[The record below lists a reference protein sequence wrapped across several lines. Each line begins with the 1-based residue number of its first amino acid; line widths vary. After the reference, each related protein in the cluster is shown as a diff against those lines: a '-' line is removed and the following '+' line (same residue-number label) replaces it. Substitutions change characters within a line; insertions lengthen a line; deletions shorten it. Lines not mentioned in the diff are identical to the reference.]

1 MKITVFSYTKK
12 LVFIIMN
19 KKKENSNKFSSL
31 FYDGVSSFD
40 FFKKMILNDY
50 KLAKISRETSI
61 LGRKE
66 VLNGRAKFGIFG
78 DGKEIPQLAMAKV
91 FRNGDFRSGYYRD
104 QTFMMA
110 IGLLKVRNFF
120 SQLYADSNLKEE
132 PFSSGRMMTSHFGS
146 RLLNY
151 DGNWKNLMEQKNS
164 IADVSSTA
172 SQMPRLL
179 GLAHASK
186 IYKNLKNLKETH
198 KIFSHNGNEVAF
210 GTIGNA
216 SISEG
221 LFWETMNASSVLQIP
236 IILSVW
242 DDGYGISVPNKYQFS
257 KQNISDILSGFQR
270 NKKENGIEIFRVNG
284 SDYMKLTRTYIQA
297 DKIARNEHVPVIIHV
312 TNLTQPQGHSTSSSH
327 ERYKSKERL
336 QWEINN
342 DGIKKFRDWILNFR
356 LETDSGIFHKI
367 ADDHALDKIDIDSKE
382 YVRNEQQKAWKAFRK
397 PIEKIQKE
405 ALSILQKIQFSFP
418 CKKWIEEQIKTL
430 QIDKKNLHVYHTKKS
445 IFSIVRK
452 SLYLLSSKEE
462 SYPKNCLIEWLKKTY
477 NKEQENYSSNL
488 YSISEKSSI
497 NLTEVSPIYKKNSC
511 KVDGR
516 IILRDNFDKLL
527 ELHPDLLI
535 FGEDV
540 GKIGDVNQGLEGLQ
554 KKYGEIRVFDT
565 GIRESTIIG
574 QGIGLAMRGL
584 RPIVEIQYLDYL
596 LYALQI
602 MSDDLSCLQYRTKGG
617 QKSPVIIRTR
627 GHRLEGIW
635 HSGSPMGGIINY
647 LRGILVLV
655 PRNMVKASGFY
666 NTLLAGDD
674 PALVVE
680 CLNGY
685 RIKEKLPEN
694 LGYFR
699 TPIGIV
705 ELTRIGN
712 DITIVTY
719 GSTWRIVH
727 EAAEELSKINIETEI
742 IDIQSLL
749 PFDLPKDIVKSLKK
763 TNRLLII
770 DEDVPGGA
778 SAYILQKILEE
789 QNGYYYLDSP
799 PVTITAKEHRPPYG
813 SDGDYFSKPS
823 VEDVVEKVLQ
833 IVHEK

>member
-1 MKITVFSYTKK
+1 MN
-12 LVFIIMN
+12 LN
-19 KKKENSNKFSSL
+19 KKKSIDDEKT
-31 FYDGVSSFD
+31 DFD
-40 FFKKMILNDY
+40 LFKKTVLNDY
-50 KLAKISRETSI
+50 RLARISRETSI

-66 VLNGRAKFGIFG
+66 VLNGKAKFGIFG

-91 FRNGDFRSGYYRD
+91 FKNGDYRSGYYRD

-110 IGLLKVRNFF
+110 IGVLTVKSFF
-120 SQLYADSNLKEE
+120 SQLYAHSDLEAE
-132 PFSSGRMMTSHFGS
+132 PISSGRMMTAHFGT
-146 RLLNY
+146 RFLNK
-151 DGNWKNLMEQKNS
+151 DGFWKNLIEQKNS
-164 IADVSSTA
+164 SADISSTA
-172 SQMPRLL
+172 AQMPRLL
-179 GLAHASK
+179 GLAQASK
-186 IYKNLKNLKETH
+186 IYKELKNLKKTH

-216 SISEG
+216 SVSEG
-221 LFWETMNASSVLQIP
+221 LFWETLNAASVLQIP
-236 IILSVW
+236 MILSIW
-242 DDGYGISVPNKYQFS
+242 DDEYGISVPNKYQFS
-257 KQNISDILSGFQR
+257 KQNISDLLSGFHR
-270 NKKENGIEIFRVNG
+270 NIKEKGIEIIRVNG
-284 SDYMKLTRTYIQA
+284 SNYIDLIKTYVKA
-297 DKIARNEHVPVIIHV
+297 DQIARYEYVPVVIHV

-336 QWEINN
+336 EWEMNH
-342 DGIKKFRDWILNFR
+342 DGIKKFRDWILNFKFAINKKDKR
-356 LETDSGIFHKI
+356 KI
-367 ADDHALDKIDIDSKE
+367 ADVNSLDQIDIEAKE
-382 YVRNEQQKAWKAFRK
+382 YVINEKEKAWKAFKK
-397 PIEKIQKE
+397 PIDKIKNEVMNILHKIQNSSE
-405 ALSILQKIQFSFP
+405 E
-418 CKKWIEEQIKTL
+418 KKWIQKYINKYIQELHNEIKN
-430 QIDKKNLHVYHTKKS
+430 IPTKKS
-445 IFSIVRK
+445 VFRIARK
-452 SLYLLSSKEE
+452 VLYLLSEMQYKTK
-462 SYPKNCLIEWLKKTY
+462 SYLIKWIKKKY
-477 NKEQENYSSNL
+477 QKEQENYSSHL
-488 YSISEKSSI
+488 YSISKKASI
-497 NLTEVSPIYKKNSC
+497 KITEVFPLYNNNS

-516 IILRDNFDKLL
+516 IVLRENFDKLL

-554 KKYGEIRVFDT
+554 KKYGKIRVFDT
-565 GIRESTIIG
+565 GIRESTILG

-584 RPIVEIQYLDYL
+584 RPIVEIQYIDYL

-602 MSDDLSCLQYRTKGG
+602 MSDDLACLQYRTKGG
-617 QKSPVIIRTR
+617 QKAPVIIRTR

-655 PRNMVKASGFY
+655 PRNMVKAAGFY
-666 NTLLAGDD
+666 NTLLSGDD

-685 RIKEKLPEN
+685 RIKEKLPKN
-694 LGYFR
+694 LGLFR

-705 ELTRIGN
+705 EKTRKGE
-712 DITIVTY
+712 DITMVTY
-719 GSTWRIVH
+719 GSTWRIVN
-727 EAAEELSKINIETEI
+727 EAAEELSKININSEI

-749 PFDLPKDIVKSLKK
+749 PFDLQKDIVKSLQK

-799 PVTITAKEHRPPYG
+799 PITITAQEHRPPYG

-823 VEDVVEKVLQ
+823 VENIVEKVLK
-833 IVHEK
+833 IMHDS

>member
-1 MKITVFSYTKK
+1 M
-12 LVFIIMN
+12 IMN
-19 KKKENSNKFSSL
+19 KNSIKSSIGG
-31 FYDGVSSFD
+31 YEGKTSFD
-40 FFKKMILNDY
+40 LFRKMILNDY
-50 KLAKISRETSI
+50 KLARISRETSL

-91 FRNGDFRSGYYRD
+91 FKNGDFRSGYYRD

-110 IGLLKVRNFF
+110 IGVLNVKSFF
-120 SQLYADSNLKEE
+120 SQLYAHSNLEAE
-132 PFSSGRMMTSHFGS
+132 PVSSGRMMTSHFGT
-146 RLLNY
+146 RLLNK
-151 DGNWKNLMEQKNS
+151 DGSWKNLINQKNS
-164 IADVSSTA
+164 SADMSSTA
-172 SQMPRLL
+172 AQMPRLL
-179 GLAHASK
+179 GLAQASK
-186 IYKNLKNLKETH
+186 IYKNLRNLKKTH
-198 KIFSHNGNEVAF
+198 KMFSHNGNEVAF

-221 LFWETMNASSVLQIP
+221 LFWETVNAASVLQIP
-236 IILSVW
+236 IILSIW
-242 DDGYGISVPNKYQFS
+242 DDEYGISVPNKYQFS
-257 KQNISDILSGFQR
+257 KRNISDLLSGFQR
-270 NKKENGIEIFRVNG
+270 TQKENGIEIIRVNG
-284 SDYMKLTRTYIQA
+284 SNYMDLTKTYVQA
-297 DKIARNEHVPVIIHV
+297 DKIARHEHIPVVIHV
-312 TNLTQPQGHSTSSSH
+312 TDLTQPQGHSTSSSH

-336 QWEINN
+336 EWEIKN
-342 DGIKKFRDWILNFR
+342 DGIKKFRDWILNFQFQTN
-356 LETDSGIFHKI
+356 TDIVQKI
-367 ADDHALDKIDIDSKE
+367 ADVDDLDKIDIEAKE
-382 YVRNEQQKAWKAFRK
+382 YVLQEQKKAWEAFQK
-397 PIEKIQKE
+397 PIEKIKNE
-405 ALSILQKIQFSFP
+405 AVSILQKLEYTFP
-418 CKKWIEEQIKTL
+418 RKKWIKKYVKELLTIKQL
-430 QIDKKNLHVYHTKKS
+430 HTKKS
-445 IFSIVRK
+445 IFRLVRR
-452 SLYLLSSKEE
+452 SLYLLSKEE
-462 SYPKNCLIEWLKKTY
+462 SYQKECLIKWLKKKY
-477 NKEQENYSSNL
+477 HKEQENYSSHL
-488 YSISEKSSI
+488 YSISEKSSVKI
-497 NLTEVSPIYKKNSC
+497 TEIFPVYDKKNAC
-511 KVDGR
+511 EVDGR
-516 IILRDNFDKLL
+516 IVLRDNFDKLL
-527 ELHPDLLI
+527 ELYPDLLI

-554 KKYGEIRVFDT
+554 KKYGESRVFDT
-565 GIRESTIIG
+565 GIRESTILG
-574 QGIGLAMRGL
+574 QGIGLALRGL
-584 RPIVEIQYLDYL
+584 RPIVEIQYLDYI

-602 MSDDLSCLQYRTKGG
+602 MSDDLACLQYRTKGG

-655 PRNMVKASGFY
+655 PRNMVKAAGFY

-674 PALVVE
+674 PALVIE

-705 ELTRIGN
+705 EVTRIGK

-727 EAAEELSKINIETEI
+727 EAADELSKINIYPEI

-749 PFDLPKDIVKSLKK
+749 PFDLQKDIGKSLRK

-799 PVTITAKEHRPPYG
+799 PITITAQEHRPPYG

-823 VEDVVEKVLQ
+823 VENIVEKVLK
-833 IVHEK
+833 IMHDS

>member
-1 MKITVFSYTKK
+1 MNYN
-12 LVFIIMN
+12 N
-19 KKKENSNKFSSL
+19 KKHCDCDDEETDF
-31 FYDGVSSFD
+31 DSFQR
-40 FFKKMILNDY
+40 MVLNDY
-50 KLAKISRETSI
+50 KLARISRETSI

-78 DGKEIPQLAMAKV
+78 DGKEIPQLAMAKI
-91 FRNGDFRSGYYRD
+91 FKNGDYRSGYYRD

-110 IGLLKVRNFF
+110 IGVLTVKSFF
-120 SQLYADSNLKEE
+120 SQLYAHSDLEAE
-132 PFSSGRMMTSHFGS
+132 PVSSGRMMTSHFGT
-146 RLLNY
+146 RFLNE
-151 DGNWKNLMEQKNS
+151 DGNWKNLIKQKNS
-164 IADVSSTA
+164 SADISSTA

-179 GLAHASK
+179 GLAQASK
-186 IYKNLKNLKETH
+186 IYKKLKNLKETH

-221 LFWETMNASSVLQIP
+221 LFWETLNAASVLQIP
-236 IILSVW
+236 IIISIW
-242 DDGYGISVPNKYQFS
+242 DDEYGISVPNKYQFS
-257 KQNISDILSGFQR
+257 KRNISDILSGFQR
-270 NKKENGIEIFRVNG
+270 NQKEKGIEIIRVNG
-284 SDYMKLTRTYIQA
+284 SNYIDLTKTYIKA
-297 DKIARNEHVPVIIHV
+297 DKIARYEHVPVVIHV

-327 ERYKSKERL
+327 ERYKSKERIE
-336 QWEINN
+336 WEINH
-342 DGIKKFRDWILNFR
+342 DGIKKFRDWILSFR
-356 LETDSGIFHKI
+356 FKIDTKNSYKI
-367 ADDHALDKIDIDSKE
+367 ANVHSLDKIDVEAKE
-382 YVRNEQQKAWKAFRK
+382 YVKNEKEKAWKAFIE
-397 PIEKIQKE
+397 PIIKIKNEVISLLCKIQDNCTE
-405 ALSILQKIQFSFP
+405 
-418 CKKWIEEQIKTL
+418 KKWIQRYIRELHDTT
-430 QIDKKNLHVYHTKKS
+430 KNYPTKKS
-445 IFSIVRK
+445 IFRIARK
-452 SLYLLSSKEE
+452 TAYLLSKTQFYSKD
-462 SYPKNCLIEWLKKTY
+462 CLIKWINKKY
-477 NKEQENYSSNL
+477 NEEQKNYSSHL
-488 YSISEKSSI
+488 YSVSEKSSVK
-497 NLTEVSPIYKKNSC
+497 LTEVFPVYDHDNYEE
-511 KVDGR
+511 VDGR
-516 IILRDNFDKLL
+516 IVLRENFDKLL

-554 KKYGEIRVFDT
+554 KKYGKIRVFDT

-574 QGIGLAMRGL
+574 QGIGLSMRGL
-584 RPIVEIQYLDYL
+584 RPIVEIQYIDYL

-602 MSDDLSCLQYRTKGG
+602 MSDDLACLQYRTKGG
-617 QKSPVIIRTR
+617 QKAPVIIRTR

-655 PRNMVKASGFY
+655 PRNMVKAAGFY
-666 NTLLAGDD
+666 NTLLSGDD

-685 RIKEKLPEN
+685 RIKEKLPKN
-694 LGYFR
+694 LGLFR

-705 ELTRIGN
+705 ERTRKGK

-719 GSTWRIVH
+719 GSTWRVVS
-727 EAAEELSKINIETEI
+727 EAAEELYKINIDPEI

-749 PFDLPKDIVKSLKK
+749 PFDLQKDIVKSLQK

-778 SAYILQKILEE
+778 SAYILQKVLEE

-799 PVTITAKEHRPPYG
+799 PITITAQEHRPPYG

-823 VEDVVEKVLQ
+823 VENIVEKILK
-833 IVHEK
+833 IMHDN

>member
-1 MKITVFSYTKK
+1 MNYN
-12 LVFIIMN
+12 N
-19 KKKENSNKFSSL
+19 KKFIDDEEP
-31 FYDGVSSFD
+31 YFD
-40 FFKKMILNDY
+40 FDSFKKMVLNDY
-50 KLAKISRETSI
+50 KLARISRETSF

-91 FRNGDFRSGYYRD
+91 FKNGDYRSGYYRD

-110 IGLLKVRNFF
+110 IGVLTVKSFF
-120 SQLYADSNLKEE
+120 SQLYAHSDLEAE
-132 PFSSGRMMTSHFGS
+132 PVSSGRMMTSHFGT
-146 RLLNY
+146 RFLNK
-151 DGNWKNLMEQKNS
+151 DGNWKNLIQQKNS
-164 IADVSSTA
+164 SADISSTA
-172 SQMPRLL
+172 AQMPRLL
-179 GLAHASK
+179 GLAQASK
-186 IYKNLKNLKETH
+186 IYKKLKNLKETH
-198 KIFSHNGNEVAF
+198 KMFSHNGNEVAF

-221 LFWETMNASSVLQIP
+221 LFWETLNAASVLQIP
-236 IILSVW
+236 IILSIW
-242 DDGYGISVPNKYQFS
+242 DDEYGISVPNKYQFS
-257 KQNISDILSGFQR
+257 KQNISDLLYGFHR
-270 NKKENGIEIFRVNG
+270 SKKEKGIEIIRVHGYNYI
-284 SDYMKLTRTYIQA
+284 DLTKTYLKA
-297 DKIARNEHVPVIIHV
+297 DKIARKEHVPVIIHV

-336 QWEINN
+336 EWEMNN
-342 DGIKKFRDWILNFR
+342 DGIKKFRDWILNFKF
-356 LETDSGIFHKI
+356 EINQKDYCKKI
-367 ADDHALDKIDIDSKE
+367 ANVSFLNQIDIEAKE
-382 YVRNEQQKAWKAFRK
+382 YVKNEKEKAWKAFQK
-397 PIEKIQKE
+397 PIYKIKNE
-405 ALSILQKIQFSFP
+405 VLSILDQIQNNHAEE
-418 CKKWIEEQIKTL
+418 KWIKKYVKKYIKELHNTT
-430 QIDKKNLHVYHTKKS
+430 KNYPTKKS
-445 IFSIVRK
+445 VFRIARK
-452 SLYLLSSKEE
+452 VLYILSEGKSD
-462 SYPKNCLIEWLKKTY
+462 PKNCLIEWMKKKY
-477 NKEQENYSSNL
+477 YEEQKNYSSHL
-488 YSISEKSSI
+488 YSISEKSSARI
-497 NLTEVSPIYKKNSC
+497 TEVFPVYNNDY

-516 IILRDNFDKLL
+516 IVLRENFDKLL

-554 KKYGEIRVFDT
+554 KKYGKIRVFDT
-565 GIRESTIIG
+565 GIRESTILG

-584 RPIVEIQYLDYL
+584 RPIVEIQYIDYI

-602 MSDDLSCLQYRTKGG
+602 MSDDLACLQYRTKGG
-617 QKSPVIIRTR
+617 QKAPVIIRTR

-655 PRNMVKASGFY
+655 PRNMVKAAGFY
-666 NTLLAGDD
+666 NTLLSGDD

-685 RIKEKLPEN
+685 RIKEKLPKN
-694 LGYFR
+694 LGLFR

-705 ELTRIGN
+705 EKTRTGE
-712 DITIVTY
+712 DITMITY
-719 GSTWRIVH
+719 GSTWRIVS
-727 EAAEELSKINIETEI
+727 EAAEELSKINIDSEI

-749 PFDLPKDIVKSLKK
+749 PFDLQKDIVKSLQK

-799 PVTITAKEHRPPYG
+799 PVTITAQEHRPPYG

-823 VEDVVEKVLQ
+823 VENIVEKVLT
-833 IVHEK
+833 IMNDS

>member
-1 MKITVFSYTKK
+1 MNYNN
-12 LVFIIMN
+12 N
-19 KKKENSNKFSSL
+19 KKHNNDEKI
-31 FYDGVSSFD
+31 SFD
-40 FFKKMILNDY
+40 SFSKMVLNDY
-50 KLAKISRETSI
+50 KLARISRETSI

-110 IGLLKVRNFF
+110 IGALTVRSFF
-120 SQLYADSNLKEE
+120 SQLYAHSDLEAE
-132 PFSSGRMMTSHFGS
+132 PVSSGRMMTAHFGT
-146 RLLNY
+146 RFLNH
-151 DGNWKNLMEQKNS
+151 DGTWKNLIHKKNS
-164 IADVSSTA
+164 SADISSTA
-172 SQMPRLL
+172 AQMPRLL
-179 GLAHASK
+179 GLAQASK
-186 IYKNLKNLKETH
+186 IYKKLKNLKETH
-198 KIFSHNGNEVAF
+198 KMFSHNGNEVAF

-221 LFWETMNASSVLQIP
+221 LFWETLNAASVLQIP
-236 IILSVW
+236 MILSIW
-242 DDGYGISVPNKYQFS
+242 DDEYGISVPNKYQFS
-257 KQNISDILSGFQR
+257 KQNISDLLSGFHR
-270 NKKENGIEIFRVNG
+270 NKKEKGIEILSVNG
-284 SDYMKLTRTYIQA
+284 SDYMNLTKTYVRANQ
-297 DKIARNEHVPVIIHV
+297 IARYEHVPVIIHV
-312 TNLTQPQGHSTSSSH
+312 THLTQPQGHSTSSSH

-336 QWEINN
+336 KWELNN
-342 DGIKKFRDWILNFR
+342 DGIKKFRNWILNFKFNTTNQFQN
-356 LETDSGIFHKI
+356 L
-367 ADDHALDKIDIDSKE
+367 ANVCYLDQIDIEAKE
-382 YVRNEQQKAWKAFRK
+382 YVKNEQKKAWEAFQK
-397 PIEKIQKE
+397 PILKIKNE
-405 ALSILQKIQFSFP
+405 AVNILQRMQSTYP
-418 CKKWIEEQIKTL
+418 NSNKKWINEYV
-430 QIDKKNLHVYHTKKS
+430 KKYIQELHDTTKNFITKKS
-445 IFSIVRK
+445 IFRITRK
-452 SLYLLSSKEE
+452 ILYLLSEVKSDSK
-462 SYPKNCLIEWLKKTY
+462 YYLIEWIKKKY
-477 NKEQENYSSNL
+477 DQEQENYSSHL
-488 YSISEKSSI
+488 YSISDKSSVNI
-497 NLTEVSPIYKKNSC
+497 TEVFPVYNNNNFE
-511 KVDGR
+511 VDGR
-516 IILRDNFDKLL
+516 IVLRENFDKLL
-527 ELHPDLLI
+527 ELYPDLLI

-554 KKYGEIRVFDT
+554 KKYGKTRIFDT
-565 GIRESTIIG
+565 GIRESTILG

-584 RPIVEIQYLDYL
+584 RPIVEIQYLDYI

-602 MSDDLSCLQYRTKGG
+602 MSDDLACLQYRTKGG
-617 QKSPVIIRTR
+617 QKAPVIIRTR

-655 PRNMVKASGFY
+655 PRNMVKAAGFY
-666 NTLLAGDD
+666 NTLLSGDD
-674 PALVVE
+674 PALVIE

-694 LGYFR
+694 LGFFR

-705 ELTRIGN
+705 ERTRKGK

-719 GSTWRIVH
+719 GSTWRIVN
-727 EAAEELSKINIETEI
+727 EASEELSKINIDSEV

-749 PFDLPKDIVKSLKK
+749 PFDLQKDIVKSLQK

-823 VEDVVEKVLQ
+823 VENIVEEVLK
-833 IVHEK
+833 IMHDS

>member
-1 MKITVFSYTKK
+1 
-12 LVFIIMN
+12 MN
-19 KKKENSNKFSSL
+19 CNNKNNTNDEEENSF
-31 FYDGVSSFD
+31 DSFRQ
-40 FFKKMILNDY
+40 IVLNDY
-50 KLAKISRETSI
+50 RLARISRETSL

-91 FRNGDFRSGYYRD
+91 FKNGDFRSGYYRD

-110 IGLLKVRNFF
+110 IGVLTVKNFF
-120 SQLYADSNLKEE
+120 SQLYAHSDLESE
-132 PFSSGRMMTSHFGS
+132 PVSSGRMMTSHFGT
-146 RLLNY
+146 RIINN
-151 DGNWKNLMEQKNS
+151 DGTWKNIVQKKNS
-164 IADVSSTA
+164 IADISSTA

-179 GLAHASK
+179 GLAQASK
-186 IYKNLKNLKETH
+186 IYKKLKNLRETH
-198 KIFSHNGNEVAF
+198 KMFSNNGNEVAF

-221 LFWETMNASSVLQIP
+221 LFWETLNAASVLQIP
-236 IILSVW
+236 IILSIW
-242 DDGYGISVPNKYQFS
+242 DDEYGISVPNKYQFS
-257 KQNISDILSGFQR
+257 KKNISDLLSGFHR
-270 NKKENGIEIFRVNG
+270 NKKEKGIEIIRVNG
-284 SDYMKLTRTYIQA
+284 YDYMNLTQTYVHA
-297 DKIARNEHVPVIIHV
+297 DKIARYEHVPVIIHV

-336 QWEINN
+336 EWEINN
-342 DGIKKFRDWILNFR
+342 DGIKKFRNWILNFKFNKKNN
-356 LETDSGIFHKI
+356 LQSLTDVYY
-367 ADDHALDKIDIDSKE
+367 LDQIDVEAKK
-382 YVRNEQQKAWKAFRK
+382 YVKNEQEKAWKSFQS
-397 PIEKIQKE
+397 PILKIKNE
-405 ALSILQKIQFSFP
+405 VVRILHKMQNSSSLTKN
-418 CKKWIEEQIKTL
+418 KKWINKCIKKHIQELNDT
-430 QIDKKNLHVYHTKKS
+430 QKNFSTKKS
-445 IFSIVRK
+445 IFRIARK
-452 SLYLLSSKEE
+452 ILYLLSKVELNSK
-462 SYPKNCLIEWLKKTY
+462 YCLIEWVKNKY
-477 NKEQENYSSNL
+477 NQEQENYSSHL
-488 YSISEKSSI
+488 YSISDKSSFKI
-497 NLTEVSPIYKKNSC
+497 TEIFPIYKNSNFE
-511 KVDGR
+511 VDGR
-516 IILRDNFDKLL
+516 IVLRENFDKLL
-527 ELHPDLLI
+527 ELYPDLLI

-554 KKYGEIRVFDT
+554 KKYGKTRIFDT

-584 RPIVEIQYLDYL
+584 RPIVEIQYIDYI

-602 MSDDLSCLQYRTKGG
+602 MSDDLATLQYRTKGG

-655 PRNMVKASGFY
+655 PRNMVKAAGFY
-666 NTLLAGDD
+666 NTLLSGDD
-674 PALVVE
+674 PALVIE

-694 LGYFR
+694 LGFFK

-705 ELTRIGN
+705 EITRKGK

-719 GSTWRIVH
+719 GSTWRIVN
-727 EAAEELSKINIETEI
+727 EAAEELSKINIDSEI
-742 IDIQSLL
+742 IDVQSLI
-749 PFDLPKDIVKSLKK
+749 PFDLRKNIVKSLQK

-823 VEDVVEKVLQ
+823 VENIVEKVLE
-833 IVHEK
+833 IMYDT

>member
-1 MKITVFSYTKK
+1 
-12 LVFIIMN
+12 MN
-19 KKKENSNKFSSL
+19 KENHTTNSSKNINSN
-31 FYDGVSSFD
+31 YEISSFD
-40 FFKKMILNDY
+40 SFQEMILNDY
-50 KLAKISRETSI
+50 KLARISRETSL

-91 FRNGDFRSGYYRD
+91 FKNGDFRSGYYRD

-110 IGLLKVRNFF
+110 IGVLNVRSFF
-120 SQLYADSNLKEE
+120 SQLYAHSDLEAE
-132 PFSSGRMMTSHFGS
+132 PVSSGRMMTAHFGT

-151 DGNWKNLMEQKNS
+151 NGSWKNLVEQKNS
-164 IADVSSTA
+164 IADISSTA
-172 SQMPRLL
+172 AQMPRLL
-179 GLAHASK
+179 GLAQASK
-186 IYKNLKNLKETH
+186 IYKELKSLRKTH
-198 KIFSHNGNEVAF
+198 KIFSNNGNEVAF

-221 LFWETMNASSVLQIP
+221 LFWETVNAASVLQIP
-236 IILSVW
+236 IILSIW
-242 DDGYGISVPNKYQFS
+242 DDEYGISVPNKYQFS
-257 KQNISDILSGFQR
+257 KKNLSDLFSGFQR
-270 NKKENGIEIFRVNG
+270 TTKENGIEIIRVNG
-284 SDYMKLTRTYIQA
+284 GNYIDLTKTYVQA
-297 DKIARNEHVPVIIHV
+297 EKIARYEHIPVIIHV
-312 TNLTQPQGHSTSSSH
+312 TDLTQPQGHSTSSSH

-336 QWEINN
+336 EWEMKN

-356 LETDSGIFHKI
+356 FKTNKGEFRHI
-367 ADDHALDKIDIDSKE
+367 ANVYSLNKIDIEAKE
-382 YVRNEQQKAWKAFRK
+382 YVKKEQKIAWEAFQK
-397 PIEKIQKE
+397 PIKKIKNE
-405 ALSILQKIQFSFP
+405 AVFFLQKLQDTFP
-418 CKKWIEEQIKTL
+418 NKKWIQKFIK
-430 QIDKKNLHVYHTKKS
+430 KLHAYKYLYTKKS
-445 IFSIVRK
+445 IFCVVRK
-452 SLYLLSSKEE
+452 SLYFLSKEK
-462 SYPKNCLIEWLKKTY
+462 SYQKDFLKKWVKKKY
-477 NKEQENYSSNL
+477 NQEQENYSSHL
-488 YSISEKSSI
+488 YSLSEKASVKI
-497 NLTEVSPIYKKNSC
+497 TEVLPIYNKNTIFE
-511 KVDGR
+511 VDGR
-516 IILRDNFDKLL
+516 IVLKDNFDKLL
-527 ELHPDLLI
+527 ELYPDLLI

-554 KKYGEIRVFDT
+554 KKYGKTRIFDT
-565 GIRESTIIG
+565 GIRESTILG
-574 QGIGLAMRGL
+574 QGIGLAIRGL

-602 MSDDLSCLQYRTKGG
+602 MSDDLACLQYRTRGG
-617 QKSPVIIRTR
+617 QKAPVIIRTR

-655 PRNMVKASGFY
+655 PRNMVKAAGFY

-674 PALVVE
+674 PALVIE

-699 TPIGIV
+699 TPIGVV
-705 ELTRIGN
+705 EITRIGK

-719 GSTWRIVH
+719 GSTWRIVN
-727 EAAEELSKINIETEI
+727 EAAEELSKIHNIYPEV

-749 PFDLPKDIVKSLKK
+749 PFDIQKDVGKSLKK

-778 SAYILQKILEE
+778 SAYLLQKILEE
-789 QNGYYYLDSP
+789 QNGYYYLDNP
-799 PVTITAKEHRPPYG
+799 PITITAKEHRPPYG

-823 VEDVVEKVLQ
+823 VENVVEKVLQ
-833 IVHEK
+833 MMHDNK

>member
-1 MKITVFSYTKK
+1 MNYN
-12 LVFIIMN
+12 N
-19 KKKENSNKFSSL
+19 KKSSDDEDI
-31 FYDGVSSFD
+31 YFD
-40 FFKKMILNDY
+40 FDLFKKMVLNDY
-50 KLAKISRETSI
+50 KLARISRETSI

-91 FRNGDFRSGYYRD
+91 FKNGDYRSGYYRD

-110 IGLLKVRNFF
+110 IGVLTVKSFF
-120 SQLYADSNLKEE
+120 SQLYAHSDLEAE
-132 PFSSGRMMTSHFGS
+132 PVSSGRMMTAHFGT
-146 RLLNY
+146 RFLNE
-151 DGNWKNLMEQKNS
+151 DGNWINLIQQKNS
-164 IADVSSTA
+164 SADISSTA
-172 SQMPRLL
+172 AQMPRLL
-179 GLAHASK
+179 GLAQASK
-186 IYKNLKNLKETH
+186 IYKELKNLKETH
-198 KIFSHNGNEVAF
+198 KMFSHNGNEVAF

-221 LFWETMNASSVLQIP
+221 LFWETLNAAAVLQIP
-236 IILSVW
+236 IILSIW
-242 DDGYGISVPNKYQFS
+242 DDEYGISVPNKYQFS
-257 KQNISDILSGFQR
+257 KRNISDLLSGFHR
-270 NKKENGIEIFRVNG
+270 NKKEKGIEIIRVNG
-284 SDYMKLTRTYIQA
+284 YNYIDLTKTYVKA

-336 QWEINN
+336 EWEMNN
-342 DGIKKFRDWILNFR
+342 DGIKKFRDWILNFKFIINQKDYR
-356 LETDSGIFHKI
+356 KI
-367 ADDHALDKIDIDSKE
+367 ANVGSLDQIDIEAKE
-382 YVRNEQQKAWKAFRK
+382 YVKNEKEKAWKAFRK
-397 PIEKIQKE
+397 PIDKIKNE
-405 ALSILQKIQFSFP
+405 VISILYKMQNSYTE
-418 CKKWIEEQIKTL
+418 KKWIKKYIKALNNET
-430 QIDKKNLHVYHTKKS
+430 KNFYTKKS
-445 IFSIVRK
+445 IFRIARK
-452 SLYLLSSKEE
+452 VLYLLSEVKSDSK
-462 SYPKNCLIEWLKKTY
+462 NFLIEWMKKKY
-477 NKEQENYSSNL
+477 HEEQENYSSHL
-488 YSISEKSSI
+488 YSISEKASVKI
-497 NLTEVSPIYKKNSC
+497 TEVFPVYNNNSNSE
-511 KVDGR
+511 VDGR
-516 IILRDNFDKLL
+516 IVLRENFDKLL

-554 KKYGEIRVFDT
+554 KKYGKIRVFDT
-565 GIRESTIIG
+565 GIRESTILG

-584 RPIVEIQYLDYL
+584 RPIVEIQYIDYV

-602 MSDDLSCLQYRTKGG
+602 MSDDLACLQYRTKGG
-617 QKSPVIIRTR
+617 QKAPVIIRTR

-655 PRNMVKASGFY
+655 PRNMVKAAGFY
-666 NTLLAGDD
+666 NTLLSGDD

-685 RIKEKLPEN
+685 RIKEKLPKN
-694 LGYFR
+694 LGLFR

-705 ELTRIGN
+705 EKTRKGK
-712 DITIVTY
+712 DITMVTY
-719 GSTWRIVH
+719 GSTWRIVNK
-727 EAAEELSKINIETEI
+727 AAEELSKMNIDSEV

-749 PFDLPKDIVKSLKK
+749 PFDLQKDIVKSLQK
-763 TNRLLII
+763 TNRLLIV

-799 PVTITAKEHRPPYG
+799 PVTITAQEHRPPYG

-823 VEDVVEKVLQ
+823 VENIVEKVLK
-833 IVHEK
+833 IMHDS